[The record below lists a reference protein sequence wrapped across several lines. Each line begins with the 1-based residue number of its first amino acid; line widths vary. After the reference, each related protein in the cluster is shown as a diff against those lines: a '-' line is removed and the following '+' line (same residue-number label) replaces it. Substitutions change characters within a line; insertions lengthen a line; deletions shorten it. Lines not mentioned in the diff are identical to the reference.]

1 MSYFDCFSRLNNCK
15 DVPLDKPYCEK
26 GLMQRPK
33 YCNASNIDL
42 QEKLANII
50 LVLQYALK
58 YNKSFIL
65 ILFVNGGF
73 SMHLQSSTFQRVS
86 FKIVIM
92 TSYQIIFID
101 QFCLKLVFSCTVNL
115 PILIYFTLGFCENAG
130 TRIQTAGQR
139 SKR

>member
-65 ILFVNGGF
+65 ISFVSGGF
-73 SMHLQSSTFQRVS
+73 SMYLQSSTFQDCDHD
-86 FKIVIM
+86 
-92 TSYQIIFID
+92 IIPD
-101 QFCLKLVFSCTVNL
+101 
-115 PILIYFTLGFCENAG
+115 YFY
-130 TRIQTAGQR
+130 
-139 SKR
+139 